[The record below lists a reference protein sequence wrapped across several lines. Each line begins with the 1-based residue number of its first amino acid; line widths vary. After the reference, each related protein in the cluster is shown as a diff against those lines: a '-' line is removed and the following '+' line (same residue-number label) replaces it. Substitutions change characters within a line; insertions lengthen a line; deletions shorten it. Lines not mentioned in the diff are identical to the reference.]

1 MIIRKE
7 IYGEHHGL
15 VTASYNNLGIVYLE
29 LGQHSEAKENHEKTV
44 IIRKE
49 IYGEHHGLVAASY
62 NNRGNVY
69 SGLGQYKL

>member
-1 MIIRKE
+1 M
-7 IYGEHHGL
+7 
-15 VTASYNNLGIVYLE
+15 
-29 LGQHSEAKENHEKTV
+29 

-69 SGLGQYKL
+69 SGLGQYSKAKENHEKALIIRK